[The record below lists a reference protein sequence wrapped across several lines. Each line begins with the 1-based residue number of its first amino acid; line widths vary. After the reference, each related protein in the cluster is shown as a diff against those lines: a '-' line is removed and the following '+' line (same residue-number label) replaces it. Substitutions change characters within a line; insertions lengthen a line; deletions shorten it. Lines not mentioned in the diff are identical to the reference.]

1 MSQQAVERT
10 LGNGVARDRA
20 RQIEVEVLGSL
31 QRPVR
36 TGLAESA

>member
-10 LGNGVARDRA
+10 LGNGVTRDRA
-20 RQIEVEVLGSL
+20 RQIEVEVLGRR
-31 QRPVR
+31 RPFR